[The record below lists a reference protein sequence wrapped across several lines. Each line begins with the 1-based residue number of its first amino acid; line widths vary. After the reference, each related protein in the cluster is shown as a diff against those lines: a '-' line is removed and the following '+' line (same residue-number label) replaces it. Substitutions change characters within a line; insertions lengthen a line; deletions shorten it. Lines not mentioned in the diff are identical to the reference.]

1 MEEEDAAAD
10 PAPEE
15 EAMGAANSWKRCQ
28 DGVKELYARVV
39 DSAMVLLKN
48 DKLADG
54 GWREG
59 NCSGASS
66 NSILWLVASGILLCR
81 RFQPLY

>member
-39 DSAMVLLKN
+39 DSAMVL
-48 DKLADG
+48 
-54 GWREG
+54 
-59 NCSGASS
+59 
-66 NSILWLVASGILLCR
+66 
-81 RFQPLY
+81 